1 MQASNHSNLLD
12 YNINII
18 CRESNRPFYYIINLS
33 ISNSNSKFNS
43 RRIRYLVTL
52 LYFCEYNFW
61 SLFSLTCS
69 SMIIKEWPT
78 TLGFCDIGNPITAF
92 SIHFSSTHICLDS
105 FSCSFTSISF
115 LTDYYQYGQSE
126 TVLQIWTRRNGQT
139 KHYYK
144 YEQTELDE

>member
-1 MQASNHSNLLD
+1 MKCVLSRWIILYYKETESYTYCSVMNFLLL
-12 YNINII
+12 
-18 CRESNRPFYYIINLS
+18 SLINLS

-92 SIHFSSTHICLDS
+92 SIHFSSTHICLIILWR
-105 FSCSFTSISF
+105 FYI
-115 LTDYYQYGQSE
+115 LLE
-126 TVLQIWTRRNGQT
+126 RNSRV
-139 KHYYK
+139 HYYSK
-144 YEQTELDE
+144 NIN